1 LLFLSTERKAL
12 QERTCPFV
20 LLEITGNH
28 SITCYDQKKGTRMKE
43 LVPILSLITAILA
56 VFVGP
61 FISWKIAKRQ
71 VAASLKAANKQ
82 IVAPMRQAWINSL
95 RDLIA
100 EISSS
105 ALHYHLT
112 GFENRRDEEYKR
124 LTDLEGKISL
134 TLNLIEDDHKRL
146 HDLIRKMLN
155 ALKCGKEGSHD
166 FTTIHPE
173 VLALARDVLK
183 REWNRVREEIPMS

>member
-1 LLFLSTERKAL
+1 
-12 QERTCPFV
+12 
-20 LLEITGNH
+20 
-28 SITCYDQKKGTRMKE
+28 MKE
-43 LVPILSLITAILA
+43 LIPILSLVTAILA

-112 GFENRRDEEYKR
+112 GFENRKDEEYKR
-124 LTDLEGKISL
+124 LTDLEGKMSL
-134 TLNLIEDDHKRL
+134 TLNLLEDDHKQL
-146 HDLIRKMLN
+146 HDLTRRMLN
-155 ALKCGKEGSHD
+155 ALERGKEGSHD

-173 VLALARDVLK
+173 VLALARGVLK